1 MMESKIMEK
10 GQTTIPKKIRDEIGL
25 KPGDTVRYSIRDG
38 VIQMRPL
45 ISAKSLKGILKYDG
59 PPVSLDDIDEAIEQA
74 RTERWKRREQS
85 SR

>member
-1 MMESKIMEK
+1 MLKSRIMDR

-25 KPGDTVRYSIRDG
+25 KPGDTVQYSIRDG

-45 ISAKSLKGILKYDG
+45 ISAKSLKGMLKYDG
-59 PPVSLDDIDEAIEQA
+59 PPVSLNDIDEAIEQA
-74 RTERWKRREQS
+74 RIERWKQREQS